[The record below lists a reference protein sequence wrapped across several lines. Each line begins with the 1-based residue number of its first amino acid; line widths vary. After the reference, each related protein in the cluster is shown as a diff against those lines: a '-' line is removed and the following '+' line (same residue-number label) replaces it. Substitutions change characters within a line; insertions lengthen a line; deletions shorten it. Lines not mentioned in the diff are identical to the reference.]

1 MWSKAERR
9 RSEFQDKCDIPKIV
23 TDSNHSAVNAV
34 GDADAAGGAG
44 AFTNSAQVHPH
55 TPAAPAHCRTKGHTD
70 VCSYIL

>member
-34 GDADAAGGAG
+34 GDADVAGGAG
-44 AFTNSAQVHPH
+44 ALPTRRKYTRTRQPH
-55 TPAAPAHCRTKGHTD
+55 QHTA
-70 VCSYIL
+70 VRKTTLMFAVL